1 MSGPESLKH
10 EIQGTKLVGG
20 QVSAVWPMLKWGAGL
35 LIAVALLIAPMV
47 ASRYI
52 LYVLSL
58 WAVTAIAAQG
68 LNLTMGYAGKVSLA
82 QAAFM
87 GIGAYVSVLL
97 VKEAGVNFW
106 LAMFIAT
113 VVCMIVGAGVGF
125 PALRVQGHYLAFVTL
140 GFGEL
145 VYLVIR
151 NEDQW
156 TGGPMGILN
165 IARPSIFG
173 ISLFNAVNFYYFCL
187 ATLAITSIFV
197 WYMIRSPWGRAF
209 KALRDNANRA
219 ESLGISTTAYTL
231 LAFSIGSGLAGI
243 AGVLTAPL
251 IEFIDPQSFQLIR
264 SLEFLLMVMVGGRG
278 TLAGPLIGAF
288 FAKVLPEWLRFA
300 NDYYLIFFSIVVMI
314 FIIFFPN
321 GIAGFGATIRKRL
334 FERNHVSDEEAADE
348 DAADEDAAGQDTAK
362 EDRAKEEASS

>member
-1 MSGPESLKH
+1 MSQAENRNPEIQH
-10 EIQGTKLVGG
+10 EIQGTKLLGA
-20 QVSAVWPMLKWGAGL
+20 QVHASWPLLKWGGL
-35 LIAVALLIAPMV
+35 LLVILALLAAPMF

-52 LYVLSL
+52 LFVLSL
-58 WAVTAIAAQG
+58 WAVTTIAAQG
-68 LNLTMGYAGKVSLA
+68 LNLTMGYAGKISLA

-106 LAMFIAT
+106 WSMLIAT
-113 VVCMIVGAGVGF
+113 LVCMLIGAGIGF
-125 PALRVQGHYLAFVTL
+125 PALRVDGHYLAFVTL

-145 VYLVIR
+145 VYLVVR

-165 IARPSIFG
+165 IARPNFFG
-173 ISLFNAVNFYYFCL
+173 ISLFSSTNFYYFTLVML
-187 ATLAITSIFV
+187 ALSSLFV
-197 WYMIRSPWGRAF
+197 WYMVRSPWGRAF
-209 KALRDNANRA
+209 KALRDNPNRA

-231 LAFSIGSGLAGI
+231 LAFAIGSGLGGV

-278 TLAGPLIGAF
+278 TLAGPFIGAF

-300 NDYYLIFFSIVVMI
+300 NDYYLIFFSIVVMV

-321 GIAGFGATIRKRL
+321 GIAGFGPTLRKRF
-334 FERNHVSDEEAADE
+334 FERNYIGNSTGENTTGENTTGGDVS
-348 DAADEDAAGQDTAK
+348 
-362 EDRAKEEASS
+362 